1 MATGTDLHNSEI
13 LDQKEEHACPSDNEE
28 MKPRSE
34 NSTSNSVSR
43 DENQTNDGNRT
54 ADSAAVDNDKQN
66 HDAGT
71 MDGRETTES
80 KAGGK
85 DSKQKQSRKKKEEY
99 TITFFYLQNVDSVR
113 HVLMTNIPA
122 GIKIVD
128 EERIGNVH
136 VRFQTKLSK
145 YLGTYTDKVQ
155 ISGPNI

>member
-1 MATGTDLHNSEI
+1 MATGTDLHKSEI
-13 LDQKEEHACPSDNEE
+13 LDQKEEHACTSDNEE
-28 MKPRSE
+28 MKPGSE

-43 DENQTNDGNRT
+43 DENQTNDENRT

-71 MDGRETTES
+71 MDGRGTTES

-85 DSKQKQSRKKKEEY
+85 DSKKNKKQSRKKKEEY

-113 HVLMTNIPA
+113 DVLMTNFPT
-122 GIKIVD
+122 GIMIVG

-136 VRFQTKLSK
+136 IQFQSNYQSTQL
-145 YLGTYTDKVQ
+145 
-155 ISGPNI
+155 I